1 MVEKKYILVSI
12 SRNSLSHT
20 KVHLCYETMSF
31 RRMSNAPSQLPLVII
46 GAGIIGTSTAYFLT
60 HLNPTREIHILESS
74 PCLFPS
80 SSSRA
85 GGFLAKDW
93 FSSSLTDLGILS
105 FSLHRTL
112 AEKHSGSEKWG
123 YAGSTGLSLI
133 TRRTAETLKPTSAAA
148 RGESWLRDGASRAEA
163 AASSGSHTP
172 VEPSSSSLVNGTDL
186 SDLPKWLSIA
196 SRPQVEVISSSDSTA
211 QIDPVRFCNFL
222 MGGCIAHGVHLHL
235 RTSATRV
242 LTDPDNGNV
251 TAVELNTGITIPCS
265 QVLITAGVWTPTV
278 LRDLFPNINHT
289 CPVLKVSSLAGYS
302 IVYRTPLPPDSAD
315 SSRSAPDTPPPTP
328 SKGEKALCHAIFTTT
343 DETASF
349 SPEIFS
355 RHAAHGETE
364 IYLAGLN
371 TASLPFPPLASD
383 IPAPTAEHT
392 SIQRL
397 HNVSRQLLCE
407 GGGGGGGEGGLGLEV
422 VKMQVCHRPVMPDGK
437 PVMGRIPPEELGGV
451 AGVYTCVGHGPW
463 GISLG
468 PGSGLVM
475 AELLEGR
482 ARLSAEV
489 GLLSVEHAL
498 VAQGSPLGSPAREG
512 IWEGIEVGL

>member
-1 MVEKKYILVSI
+1 
-12 SRNSLSHT
+12 
-20 KVHLCYETMSF
+20 MSF
-31 RRMSNAPSQLPLVII
+31 RRPSNAPSQPPLVII

-112 AEKHSGSEKWG
+112 AEKHSGAEKWG

-133 TRRTAETLKPTSAAA
+133 TRRTAETLKPTSIVA
-148 RGESWLRDGASRAEA
+148 RRESWLRHGASRAEA
-163 AASSGSHTP
+163 AASSGTHTP
-172 VEPSSSSLVNGTDL
+172 VESSSLVNGTDL

-196 SRPQVEVISSSDSTA
+196 SRPQVEVISGSDSTA

-222 MGGCIAHGVHLHL
+222 IGECIAHGVYLHLH
-235 RTSATRV
+235 TSATRV

-265 QVLITAGVWTPTV
+265 QVLVTAGVWTPTV
-278 LRDLFPNINHT
+278 LRDLFPNIKHT
-289 CPVLKVSSLAGYS
+289 CPVLNVSSLAGHS
-302 IVYRTPLPPDSAD
+302 IVYRAPPTDSAD
-315 SSRSAPDTPPPTP
+315 SSAPDTPPPTP
-328 SKGEKALCHAIFTTT
+328 SKEGKPICHAIFTTT

-355 RHAAHGETE
+355 RHAAHGKTE

-371 TASLPFPPLASD
+371 TASLPLPPLASD
-383 IPAPTAEHT
+383 IPVPTAEDT

-397 HNVSRQLLCE
+397 HSVSRQLLCGSREE
-407 GGGGGGGEGGLGLEV
+407 GDGVELEIM
-422 VKMQVCHRPVMPDGK
+422 KMQVCHRPVMPDGK
-437 PVMGRIPPEELGGV
+437 PVMGKIPPEELGGV

-463 GISLG
+463 GVSLG

-498 VAQGSPLGSPAREG
+498 VAQGTPLGSPVEEG
-512 IWEGIEVGL
+512 EEGL

>member
-1 MVEKKYILVSI
+1 
-12 SRNSLSHT
+12 
-20 KVHLCYETMSF
+20 MSF
-31 RRMSNAPSQLPLVII
+31 RRMSNAPSQPPLVII

-172 VEPSSSSLVNGTDL
+172 VESSSSSLVNGTDL

-289 CPVLKVSSLAGYS
+289 CPVLNQQK
-302 IVYRTPLPPDSAD
+302 RTKYPPS
-315 SSRSAPDTPPPTP
+315 DTVQ
-328 SKGEKALCHAIFTTT
+328 GGKALCHAIFTTI

-371 TASLPFPPLASD
+371 SASLPFPPLASD
-383 IPAPTAEHT
+383 IPVPTTEDT

-397 HNVSRQLLCE
+397 HS
-407 GGGGGGGEGGLGLEV
+407 
-422 VKMQVCHRPVMPDGK
+422 VCHRPVMPDGK

-451 AGVYTCVGHGPW
+451 VGVYTCVGHGPW

-498 VAQGSPLGSPAREG
+498 VAQGSPLGSPATEG
-512 IWEGIEVGL
+512 IWDEVEGVMSWKGV